1 VETDNTG
8 KVKFGQP
15 SSIENSLDGYK
26 VGYLGEAVDDHLD
39 GILTPV

>member
-1 VETDNTG
+1 MG

-26 VGYLGEAVDDHLD
+26 MGYLGEAVDDHPD
-39 GILTPV
+39 GIVTSV